1 MTRQAS
7 QPGTMLRLSTGALA
21 ALAAAKLMERGVSS
35 PEAGPRGFSAW
46 KEHLSARVGDLADA
60 LEASRPEVFLNQVL
74 WANSALH
81 ARGVPV
87 EDFRAGLDC
96 LASVLEQE
104 LPPGSR
110 ESAVSCVR
118 AALEALNGADTA
130 VPPALAVDSLHG
142 KVAAEFL
149 LATLEGNRRRA
160 TALIEEAASNGVSAR
175 DLYLHVFL
183 PVQREVGRMWQ
194 LNEITVAEEHFV
206 TTTTL
211 TAMSILYPRLARR
224 PSRSRT
230 VVAGAV
236 EGDSHEL
243 GPRMV
248 ADFLEMDGW
257 RAIYLGANVPSAD
270 LAMAMVD
277 FDAELL
283 ALGVS
288 LAAHLHRV
296 PETIDAVRRASAPRV
311 PRILVGGGGFAGTP
325 ERWRELGADGIAGS
339 ADEAVSVANRICG
352 VGD

>member
-1 MTRQAS
+1 MSHTG
-7 QPGTMLRLSTGALA
+7 PMLRLSAGALA
-21 ALAAAKLMERGVSS
+21 ALAAARLMERGVSS
-35 PEAGPRGFSAW
+35 PEAGTRGFSAW
-46 KEHLSARVGDLADA
+46 KDHLVARVGDLADA
-60 LEASRPEVFLNQVL
+60 LEAGRPEVFVNQIL
-74 WANSALH
+74 WANSALR

-87 EDFRAGLDC
+87 EDIRTCLDC
-96 LASVLEQE
+96 LAAVLEDE
-104 LPPGSR
+104 LPPDSR
-110 ESAVSCVR
+110 EVAVSCVR
-118 AALEALNGADTA
+118 TAIAALAGADA
-130 VPPALAVDSLHG
+130 RVPGELAVDSLHG

-160 TALIEEAASNGVSAR
+160 TALIEEAASSGVSAR

-211 TAMSILYPRLARR
+211 TAMSMLYPRLARR

-230 VVAGAV
+230 VVAAAV

-257 RAIYLGANVPSAD
+257 RAVYLGANVPAPD
-270 LAMAMVD
+270 LAMAIVD

-296 PETIDAVRRASAPRV
+296 PEAIESVRRAAAPRV
-311 PRILVGGGGFAGTP
+311 PRILVGGGGFSGAP
-325 ERWRELGADGIAGS
+325 DRWRELGADGFAGS
-339 ADEAVSVANRICG
+339 ADEAVSVANRICA
-352 VGD
+352 VSD